1 MIKLTN
7 LITEKFPDMPEIKFW
22 NKEEKLELTPQD
34 IKNIWSFKSAFG
46 KKLKTLIARKQLVR
60 ALPSIYMDTKQDG
73 IKDTAEKLQSDSF
86 IDLLNNGNLG

>member
-1 MIKLTN
+1 MIKLKS
-7 LITEKFPDMPEIKFW
+7 LITEKFPDMFEIKFW
-22 NKEEKLELTPQD
+22 NKEEKWGLTPQD

-46 KKLKTLIARKQLVR
+46 KRLKTLIKKKQLVR
-60 ALPSIYMDTKQDG
+60 ALPSIYMDTKQYG